1 MDNSVSASY
10 GGIKRVCMTMHVFPA
25 NVPIPINVPPRIS
38 TQNIIIAPSY
48 SGAVAIWVAYFR
60 FCGRRAPSVFSS
72 VLSCSRPRSDGWPH
86 HERTFSIYPC
96 PLLFWLTLPRRVLST
111 SWCCPSRP
119 CVAFLAFVHLT
130 LTFLALSLSPGN
142 SLVSS
147 WCGHNIRPRSS
158 VCGGIQ
164 TFHSYSYRRHVHGQD
179 LATQNSV
186 YSSWFARGQRGFD
199 SVAIISHQDAEHHPS
214 GTGLIYRPTWS
225 CSIPRR
231 SV

>member
-1 MDNSVSASY
+1 M
-10 GGIKRVCMTMHVFPA
+10 CMTMHAFPA

-96 PLLFWLTLPRRVLST
+96 PLSFSLTLPRRVLST

-147 WCGHNIRPRSS
+147 C
-158 VCGGIQ
+158 
-164 TFHSYSYRRHVHGQD
+164 
-179 LATQNSV
+179 
-186 YSSWFARGQRGFD
+186 
-199 SVAIISHQDAEHHPS
+199 VAIIFALGLQYVAEYKRFTVTVTDVMYTARIWRLKTAYTQADSP
-214 GTGLIYRPTWS
+214 GG
-225 CSIPRR
+225 
-231 SV
+231 SVDLTAWL